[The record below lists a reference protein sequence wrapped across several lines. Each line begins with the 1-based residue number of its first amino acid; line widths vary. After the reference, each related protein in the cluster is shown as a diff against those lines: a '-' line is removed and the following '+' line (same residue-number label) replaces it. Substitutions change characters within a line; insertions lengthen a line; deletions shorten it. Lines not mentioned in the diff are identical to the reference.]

1 MLVCNYCKAK
11 THSKS
16 RLKLHAARDIKL
28 MFRACA
34 HIQVPQAFLFN
45 MKWEMGGN
53 EIASLLFSHVKCLL
67 YMTCPTP
74 SDFHANAYRKI
85 DLYIK
90 SEYLTLT
97 YWDFEKKR
105 ERARERWREMYN
117 SPYPDLNA
125 NKWTLYARQ
134 LFYLC
139 CCQWF
144 LTIKWCVYIW
154 YIYFF
159 FARAR
164 TTQTRWMWFLLLLCE
179 KCESCW
185 QPICEEDL

>member
-1 MLVCNYCKAK
+1 MRDGRQWNCITFILTREMFVIHDLPDAIWFSCKC
-11 THSKS
+11 
-16 RLKLHAARDIKL
+16 I
-28 MFRACA
+28 
-34 HIQVPQAFLFN
+34 
-45 MKWEMGGN
+45 
-53 EIASLLFSHVKCLL
+53 
-67 YMTCPTP
+67 
-74 SDFHANAYRKI
+74 YRKI

-97 YWDFEKKR
+97 YWHFEKKR

-179 KCESCW
+179 KCESCFGN
-185 QPICEEDL
+185 QNVKKTCKYCAKSNCCHTV